1 VPSHL
6 GEKGRQR
13 KRLQV
18 AAGFA
23 RQENAIDRRN
33 QMLADRGERSHED
46 RHADDQ
52 PATRCQ
58 HSLKGRDR
66 GIEARQVLEELLADD
81 DIV

>member
-1 VPSHL
+1 
-6 GEKGRQR
+6 
-13 KRLQV
+13 
-18 AAGFA
+18 
-23 RQENAIDRRN
+23 
-33 QMLADRGERSHED
+33 MLADRGERSHED